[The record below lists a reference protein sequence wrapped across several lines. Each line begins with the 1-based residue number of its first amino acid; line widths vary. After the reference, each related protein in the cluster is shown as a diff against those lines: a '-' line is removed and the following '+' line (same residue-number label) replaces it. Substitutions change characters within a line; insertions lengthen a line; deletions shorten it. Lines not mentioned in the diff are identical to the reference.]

1 MLKKIFS
8 VLCMATVILFA
19 ATSQVAAAKIVII
32 SDTPTGTFSEPEKA
46 YKAIENTLSKILG
59 KNSGHEIIPAGETES
74 YVQIYREEHDL
85 IQSTGAEQG
94 SYIEQYLKMKDLDN
108 ICQYYGGDYIVYTRV
123 TSTIPKI
130 AIGVFSASQ
139 KVNVV
144 LDFRVWS
151 NSTKDFTYR
160 RRFTTTGSS
169 TAVYAGLGSST
180 RALEKGLRKGLQ
192 EVEKEASKVR
202 AAMVDY

>member
-1 MLKKIFS
+1 MLKKVFS

-19 ATSQVAAAKIVII
+19 ATSQAAAAKIVVI

-46 YKAIENTLSKILG
+46 YQAVENTLSNILG
-59 KNSGHEIIPAGETES
+59 KDSTHEIIPASETEG

-85 IQSTGAEQG
+85 VASTGAEQG
-94 SYIEQYLKMKDLDN
+94 SNVEYYLKKEDLDN
-108 ICQYYGGDYIVYTRV
+108 ICQYYGGDYLIYTRV
-123 TSTIPKI
+123 TSTVPKI
-130 AIGVFSASQ
+130 SVGIFSASQ

-151 NSTKDFTYR
+151 NSKKDFTYMKR
-160 RRFTTTGSS
+160 ATTTGSS
-169 TAVYAGLGSST
+169 TAIYAGLGSAT

-202 AAMVDY
+202 EALVD